1 MTHARSLLPL
11 FLQSGRTAAV
21 TRFRQRYK
29 TQEHYQESMKNMYA
43 LITQVDQ
50 ACRDIVEEIK
60 SQGLLNETMIIF
72 TTDNGMFNGAHGLAG
87 KWYPYQESIRVPLI
101 IHDPRIPESKRGS
114 VNDEFTLNVDL
125 AETILGAAGLPPHPV
140 MQGRDI
146 ADLYMDAREAVRKER
161 PWREEF
167 FYEFNVDESNYIP
180 ASNALVRKKFKY
192 IRWIY
197 VDHEQ
202 LFNLEDDPF
211 EFTDV
216 KDRPE
221 NADILKEMRE
231 RMAVLKVE
239 AAGGPD
245 VVQKACPK
253 LNSTELDRM
262 YSMKAVDP
270 SGLSSSHNTS
280 NHSTHEEI
288 SALSRNVY
296 AYAFLVGNVHESRM
310 EYRGSLYN
318 ILISAQLLRDFGSAA
333 DIVVMW
339 QNSADSKLTQIP
351 VEDARLMEA
360 LNIHVILLPTPAVES
375 LPHLIFEK
383 FRVLELLEYRR
394 VIYLDSDIMPMNA
407 LDYLF
412 HLSDPSHTSTPTIL
426 QPNLMRATEGEPANV
441 GFFMVQP
448 YAGGWNRIQAI
459 LERQREA
466 GKNLSF
472 PHFDKKVGWGHDFT
486 VTPGDNWHAQQKN
499 GTDWRFYGASVD
511 QGLLYY
517 MMRFMLQNV
526 SHVVGTKVET
536 WVSNASSSRSNNNN
550 NPYIATVLDD
560 PFSKMSI
567 RPPLLQYS
575 ACQAAKPQK
584 SYHCYPPHCDFFHF
598 DGKKTPWQHPIPSTI
613 PTYDRWE
620 DFVGYP
626 RALSP
631 TFWFWNLDRLNRR
644 LNMGLNLT
652 HWDTEHLA
660 PLKSSST

>member
-239 AAGGPD
+239 AAGGPN
-245 VVQKACPK
+245 VVQKECKRVSARESDI
-253 LNSTELDRM
+253 LF
-262 YSMKAVDP
+262 SM
-270 SGLSSSHNTS
+270 
-280 NHSTHEEI
+280 
-288 SALSRNVY
+288 R
-296 AYAFLVGNVHESRM
+296 
-310 EYRGSLYN
+310 
-318 ILISAQLLRDFGSAA
+318 
-333 DIVVMW
+333 
-339 QNSADSKLTQIP
+339 
-351 VEDARLMEA
+351 
-360 LNIHVILLPTPAVES
+360 AVES
-375 LPHLIFEK
+375 IN
-383 FRVLELLEYRR
+383 Y
-394 VIYLDSDIMPMNA
+394 
-407 LDYLF
+407 
-412 HLSDPSHTSTPTIL
+412 
-426 QPNLMRATEGEPANV
+426 
-441 GFFMVQP
+441 
-448 YAGGWNRIQAI
+448 
-459 LERQREA
+459 
-466 GKNLSF
+466 
-472 PHFDKKVGWGHDFT
+472 
-486 VTPGDNWHAQQKN
+486 
-499 GTDWRFYGASVD
+499 SV
-511 QGLLYY
+511 
-517 MMRFMLQNV
+517 
-526 SHVVGTKVET
+526 
-536 WVSNASSSRSNNNN
+536 W
-550 NPYIATVLDD
+550 
-560 PFSKMSI
+560 
-567 RPPLLQYS
+567 
-575 ACQAAKPQK
+575 
-584 SYHCYPPHCDFFHF
+584 
-598 DGKKTPWQHPIPSTI
+598 
-613 PTYDRWE
+613 
-620 DFVGYP
+620 
-626 RALSP
+626 
-631 TFWFWNLDRLNRR
+631 
-644 LNMGLNLT
+644 
-652 HWDTEHLA
+652 
-660 PLKSSST
+660 